1 MEIAELGKGAFGTV
15 YKVREKMT
23 DQLYAVKKV
32 RLHLPLT
39 EDLRSEIKNHKV
51 YREVMAL
58 ASLSAHQLRNTIR
71 YFVSWFEEI
80 DGAEK
85 EEEREKL
92 NKYKRRRL
100 SSVSENKEEQSNDS
114 DHSDTSSNFVQRS
127 KSKSVEYYDSESES

>member
-1 MEIAELGKGAFGTV
+1 M
-15 YKVREKMT
+15 
-23 DQLYAVKKV
+23 
-32 RLHLPLT
+32 PLT

-80 DGAEK
+80 DGIEK

-100 SSVSENKEEQSNDS
+100 SSVSENKEDHSDDS
-114 DHSDTSSNFVQRS
+114 DHYDTSSNFVPRS
-127 KSKSVEYYDSESES
+127 KSKSEECYDSESES

>member
-58 ASLSAHQLRNTIR
+58 ASLSSHQLRNTIR

-92 NKYKRRRL
+92 NKYKRR
-100 SSVSENKEEQSNDS
+100 
-114 DHSDTSSNFVQRS
+114 H
-127 KSKSVEYYDSESES
+127 